1 MHCTAFFSLILMNNE
16 QVFTLDLQG
25 KELTIRTGKL
35 AQMANGSVVA
45 GIGGTNILAT
55 AVMSGKARDGID
67 FLPLMVNYQ
76 EKLYA
81 AGKIKSSR
89 FQKRETRPSDDKIL
103 MGRVIDRQ
111 IRPLFPKHIRNDI
124 QVMATTLSYDL
135 ENDHDII
142 AGIAASAALA
152 ISDIPW
158 KGPTANV
165 RVGIIDGNIVL
176 NPSPEQQLTSKL
188 NLVVAADTKE
198 VIMIEAGAN
207 EVTEAE
213 MMRAIE
219 FGREWAGKIATF
231 IQEITN
237 KIGKQKT
244 VIAEPIVDVELEQFI
259 ADNFTDA
266 MRTCIF
272 EMPGKLDRFK
282 RKAEIAVE
290 AKKSILEK
298 FGEERD
304 LSQFDGAFNTL
315 FSNIIRASILK
326 DQKRIAGR
334 KLDEIRPLSSEVNL
348 FPRVHGSGL
357 FQRGETQALS
367 VLTLGAPGN
376 ELIQEGIEGES
387 KKRYMHH
394 YNFPPFSVGEASNRL
409 FTGNREIGHG
419 ALAEKALFPMLP
431 DHKDFPYIIRV
442 VTEILQSNGSS
453 SMAATCGS
461 TLALMDG
468 GVPIKSPVAGIAMGL
483 MTDKAT
489 GEFRVLSDIQDEEDF
504 GGDMDFKVAGTAQ
517 GITAIQMD
525 TKISGISL
533 EIFRTALEQ
542 AHKGRLQILDA
553 MVTAIAKPR
562 DNISEYAPRLIIMN
576 IKPEKIREVI
586 GKGGEMINK
595 IIDETG
601 VEINIEDDGTI
612 FISSVNE
619 AAALEAKAW
628 IESIVQEAEIGKIY
642 EGKVVRIEEYGAF
655 VEILPGT
662 QGLVHVS
669 QIADHRVD
677 RVSDYLKIG
686 QIVKTKLTEVDNQ
699 GRLKLVIKGVPQE

>member
-1 MHCTAFFSLILMNNE
+1 MNNE